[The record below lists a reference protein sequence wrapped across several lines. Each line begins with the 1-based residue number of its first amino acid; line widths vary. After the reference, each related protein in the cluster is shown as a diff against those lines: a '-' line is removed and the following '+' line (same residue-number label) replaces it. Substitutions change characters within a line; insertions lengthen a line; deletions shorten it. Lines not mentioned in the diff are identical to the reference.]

1 MIQARYHNG
10 LDKTRVHSLHESDTG
25 MRPGGIAPAEAL
37 RRQKSGALLIDVRED
52 VERLAG
58 LPEGAVGM
66 PCGRL
71 EADLPGLE
79 PDKGRD
85 IVLVCAVGARSFDA
99 LETLRKLGYR
109 QAGSVA
115 GGFTRWRAE
124 RLPVAARARPGA
136 DRSEERRGRRGGR

>member
-10 LDKTRVHSLHESDTG
+10 MDKTSVHSLHEGDTG
-25 MRPGGIAPAEAL
+25 MRPGEIAPAEAL

-58 LPEGAVGM
+58 MPEGAVGM

-79 PDKGRD
+79 PDNSRD
-85 IVLVCAVGARSFDA
+85 RKSTRLNSSHVAISYAVFF
-99 LETLRKLGYR
+99 LK
-109 QAGSVA
+109 
-115 GGFTRWRAE
+115 
-124 RLPVAARARPGA
+124 
-136 DRSEERRGRRGGR
+136 